1 MLRHLPNAITLLNL
15 FCGACA
21 SLCLL
26 YGRLEWVIGLVALAA
41 LADLLDGLVARWLK
55 VHSELGKQ
63 LDSLADMVS
72 FGLVPGLILYVL
84 IANALNGE
92 WPHDLEIRALPAFLI
107 TLFSALRL
115 GKFNLDER
123 QTDGFL
129 GLPTPGC
136 TLFMIGLLGL
146 HLSPE
151 VFFNFLLHPVALY
164 AITIL
169 FSMLMVIEIP
179 MFSFKFK
186 SLQWTG
192 NEIRI
197 IFAAIAGLLLLLWQ
211 IKSLSAIVLLYILTS
226 FFIYFSKRKPLS

>member
-26 YGRLEWVIGLVALAA
+26 YGRLEWAIGLVALAA

>member
-1 MLRHLPNAITLLNL
+1 
-15 FCGACA
+15 
-21 SLCLL
+21 
-26 YGRLEWVIGLVALAA
+26 
-41 LADLLDGLVARWLK
+41 
-55 VHSELGKQ
+55 
-63 LDSLADMVS
+63 
-72 FGLVPGLILYVL
+72 VPGLILYVL

-92 WPHDLEIRALPAFLI
+92 LPHDLEIRALPAFLI

-136 TLFMIGLLGL
+136 TLFMIGLLGFYL
-146 HLSPE
+146 APE
-151 VFFNFLLHPVALY
+151 AHFNFILQPVALY

-169 FSMLMVIEIP
+169 FSILMVVEIP

-197 IFAAIAGLLLLLWQ
+197 IFAAIAGLLVLVWQ

-226 FFIYFSKRKPLS
+226 LFIYFSKRKPLS

>member
-1 MLRHLPNAITLLNL
+1 MRRHLPNAITLLNL

-26 YGRLEWVIGLVALAA
+26 YGRLEWAIGLVALGA
-41 LADLLDGLVARWLK
+41 LADLLDGMVARLLK

-72 FGLVPGLILYVL
+72 FGLVPGIILYCL
-84 IANALNGE
+84 IAAAWQGQ
-92 WPHDLEIRALPAFLI
+92 WPNDLEIRALPAFIL
-107 TLFSALRL
+107 TLFAALRL

-123 QTDGFL
+123 QSDGFL

-136 TLFMIGLLGL
+136 TLFMVGLLGAY
-146 HLSPE
+146 LSPNSF
-151 VFFNFLLHPVALY
+151 VHFAHPVWY
-164 AITIL
+164 YVITVL
-169 FSMLMVIEIP
+169 FSALMVLEIP

-186 SLQWTG
+186 SLQWAG

-197 IFAAIAGLLLLLWQ
+197 IFAAIAVAILLVWQ
-211 IKSLSAIVLLYILTS
+211 IAGLAIVVLLYILLS
-226 FFIYFSKRKPLS
+226 IFIHLFKRKSLP

>member
-15 FCGACA
+15 FCGCCA
-21 SLCLL
+21 SLCLI
-26 YGRLEWVIGLVALAA
+26 YGRLEWAIWLVALGA
-41 LADLLDGLVARWLK
+41 LADLLDGMVARWLR
-55 VHSELGKQ
+55 VHSDLGKQ

-72 FGLVPGLILYVL
+72 FGLVPGLILYGL
-84 IANALNGE
+84 IATALTGK
-92 WPHDLEIRALPAFLI
+92 WPHDLEISAIPAFLI

-123 QTDGFL
+123 QTDGFI

-151 VFFNFLLHPVALY
+151 AKFNFLLQAIPLY
-164 AITIL
+164 VITIL
-169 FSMLMVIEIP
+169 FSGLMVIEIP

-186 SLQWTG
+186 TLQWKG

-197 IFAAIAGLLLLLWQ
+197 IFAAIAVLLLIGWQ
-211 IKSLSAIVLLYILTS
+211 LKSLSAIVLLYILIS
-226 FFIYFSKRKPLS
+226 FFIYFSKRKSLS

>member
-1 MLRHLPNAITLLNL
+1 MRRHLPNAITLLNL

-26 YGRLEWVIGLVALAA
+26 YGRLEWAIGLVALGA
-41 LADLLDGLVARWLK
+41 LADLLDGMLARLLN

-72 FGLVPGLILYVL
+72 FGLVPGIILYGL
-84 IANALNGE
+84 IAAAWQGQ
-92 WPHDLEIRALPAFLI
+92 WPNDLETRALPAFIL
-107 TLFSALRL
+107 TLFAALRL

-123 QTDGFL
+123 QSDGFL

-136 TLFMIGLLGL
+136 TLFMVGLLAVY
-146 HLSPE
+146 LSPGS
-151 VFFNFLLHPVALY
+151 FLHFANPFWYYV
-164 AITIL
+164 ITAL
-169 FSMLMVIEIP
+169 FSALMVLEIP

-197 IFAAIAGLLLLLWQ
+197 IFATIAVAILLFWQIAGLAIVVSLYILLS
-211 IKSLSAIVLLYILTS
+211 IFIHFFKRKSLS
-226 FFIYFSKRKPLS
+226 

>member
-26 YGRLEWVIGLVALAA
+26 YGRLEWAIGLVALAA

-84 IANALNGE
+84 IAHALNGE

-136 TLFMIGLLGL
+136 TLFMIGLLGF

-151 VFFNFLLHPVALY
+151 VFFNFLLQPVALY

-169 FSMLMVIEIP
+169 FSMLMVVEIP

-186 SLQWTG
+186 SLQWAG

>member
-1 MLRHLPNAITLLNL
+1 MRRHLPNAITLLNL

-26 YGRLEWVIGLVALAA
+26 YGRLEWAIGLVALGA
-41 LADLLDGLVARWLK
+41 LADLLDGMLARLLN

-72 FGLVPGLILYVL
+72 FGLVPGIILYCL
-84 IANALNGE
+84 IAANWLGH
-92 WPHDLEIRALPAFLI
+92 WPNDLEIRALPAFIL
-107 TLFSALRL
+107 TLFAALRL

-123 QTDGFL
+123 QSDGFL

-136 TLFMIGLLGL
+136 TLFMVGLLAAY
-146 HLSPE
+146 LSPGS
-151 VFFNFLLHPVALY
+151 FLHFAHPTWYYV
-164 AITIL
+164 ITVL
-169 FSMLMVIEIP
+169 FSALMVLEIP

-197 IFAAIAGLLLLLWQ
+197 IFAAIAVAILLFWQ
-211 IKSLSAIVLLYILTS
+211 IAGLAIVVSLYILLS
-226 FFIYFSKRKPLS
+226 IFIHFFKRKSLP

>member
-26 YGRLEWVIGLVALAA
+26 YGRLEWAIGLVALAA

-136 TLFMIGLLGL
+136 TLFMIGLLGFY
-146 HLSPE
+146 LSPNAY
-151 VFFNFLLHPVALY
+151 FNFLLHPVALY

>member
-26 YGRLEWVIGLVALAA
+26 YGRLEWAIGLVTLGA
-41 LADLLDGLVARWLK
+41 LADLLDGMVARWLK

-146 HLSPE
+146 HLAPE
-151 VFFNFLLHPVALY
+151 AHFNFLLQPVALY

-169 FSMLMVIEIP
+169 FSMLLVVEIP

-197 IFAAIAGLLLLLWQ
+197 IFAAIAGLLVLVWQ

>member
-26 YGRLEWVIGLVALAA
+26 YGRLEWAIGLVGLAA

-84 IANALNGE
+84 IAHALNGE

>member
-26 YGRLEWVIGLVALAA
+26 YGRLEWAIGLVALAA
-41 LADLLDGLVARWLK
+41 LADLLDGLMARWLK

-169 FSMLMVIEIP
+169 FSMLMVVEIP

-197 IFAAIAGLLLLLWQ
+197 IFAAVAGLLLLLWQ

>member
-26 YGRLEWVIGLVALAA
+26 YGRLEWAIGLVALAA

-146 HLSPE
+146 YLSPE

-169 FSMLMVIEIP
+169 FSMLMVVEIP

-197 IFAAIAGLLLLLWQ
+197 IFAAVAGLLLLLWQ